1 MRMTSGGFHYHQ
13 TIISYLEYNTSIMK
27 TFEIE
32 VVRTYTTTVEV
43 ELPDN
48 FTKEQITQC
57 VTGNFEWNKHREL
70 HEPYDMV
77 WDEIANGELEQ
88 CDTELID
95 YKVKLNK

>member
-1 MRMTSGGFHYHQ
+1 
-13 TIISYLEYNTSIMK
+13 MK
-27 TFEIE
+27 TFEIQ
-32 VVRTYTTTVEV
+32 VVRSYTTTVEV

-48 FTKEQITQC
+48 FTEEQITQC

>member
-1 MRMTSGGFHYHQ
+1 MRKIYPKQDRAYPEIVKPIH
-13 TIISYLEYNTSIMK
+13 MK

-48 FTKEQITQC
+48 FTEEQITQC

-88 CDTELID
+88 
-95 YKVKLNK
+95 

>member
-1 MRMTSGGFHYHQ
+1 
-13 TIISYLEYNTSIMK
+13 MK

-48 FTKEQITQC
+48 FTEEQITQC

-95 YKVKLNK
+95 YKVTSRKHTEDEACDMLYGVDNNE